1 MCISYDFSYEFFLY
15 FSLDIGFISVHF
27 SSSSFQFNFIYLRPF
42 SPLFRALF
50 AWTCDARKRG
60 GTSERARACVGQWE
74 MEEKRLHSTLLSF
87 HQEKR
92 LDITLYISIYYSI
105 NIESLFLISSIF
117 YYSSSAGD
125 GRSETVVDGRRH
137 T

>member
-1 MCISYDFSYEFFLY
+1 
-15 FSLDIGFISVHF
+15 
-27 SSSSFQFNFIYLRPF
+27 
-42 SPLFRALF
+42 
-50 AWTCDARKRG
+50 
-60 GTSERARACVGQWE
+60 